1 MAILVA
7 CQAFA
12 ESHSTLLGGEE
23 VDALEGVLMD
33 KWEPTSMQVL
43 HHTPCCHM
51 VKEEEEEERAD
62 QGPWLPQHRV
72 LPKHISAMTCPGLCS
87 EKKGGQGM

>member
-1 MAILVA
+1 M
-7 CQAFA
+7 

-33 KWEPTSMQVL
+33 KWESTSMQVL

-62 QGPWLPQHRV
+62 QGPWLP
-72 LPKHISAMTCPGLCS
+72 
-87 EKKGGQGM
+87 